1 MVQKMIDVTDR
12 SRCCGCTACKAI
24 CPHDAITMKEDALG
38 FPYPV
43 VDMDRCVDCGLCER
57 VCDFVREH
65 PSLET
70 AGLELDV
77 LAARNRCD
85 AAVRESQS
93 GGAFTA
99 LSDVILSSGGVVY
112 GAAMK
117 EDFTVGHM
125 RAVTTGERDR
135 MRGSKYVQS
144 DMGDIFRQ
152 VKEDLSQGRKVLF
165 AGTPCQVAGLASYVP
180 EGLKKNLLLLDFICH
195 GVPSPAVWKDY
206 VVYMSRKGKLKQVC
220 FRDKSP
226 EGWKV
231 HKESFL
237 YETGRKDVRET
248 FRVLFY
254 KNIMLRHSCAVC
266 PYHLGNRK
274 ADVTI
279 ADFWGVG
286 EVLPAFD
293 GNEGTSMLISH
304 TDKGK
309 ELVGSASSSLETA
322 VVKVDGSFLER
333 KNPNLLRPSRIY
345 KDRNQF
351 EVEYAEKG
359 FVHVARR
366 WGDMGWRYKAWQ
378 MKSLIRRLTGRK

>member
-1 MVQKMIDVTDR
+1 MIRVTDR
-12 SRCCGCTACKAI
+12 SRCCGCTACKAV
-24 CPHDAITMKEDALG
+24 CPHDAITMKADTLG

-43 VDMDRCVDCGLCER
+43 VDMDRCVDCGLCEK

-65 PSLET
+65 PALDAS
-70 AGLELDV
+70 GLEVSV

-85 AAVRESQS
+85 ATVRASQS

-99 LSDVILSSGGVVY
+99 LSDLILDSGGTVY
-112 GAAMK
+112 GAAMN
-117 EDFTVGHM
+117 EDFTVGHV
-125 RAVTTGERDR
+125 RAVTAEERDR

-144 DMGDIFRQ
+144 DVGDIFRQ
-152 VKEDLSQGRKVLF
+152 VKADLVQGRKVLF
-165 AGTPCQVAGLASYVP
+165 AGTPCQVAGLASYIP
-180 EGLKKNLLLLDFICH
+180 SRLKKNLLLLDFICH

-206 VVYMSRKGKLKQVC
+206 VGYMSGKGRLKQVN

-237 YETGRKDVRET
+237 YEDGKKDVRET

-266 PYHLGNRK
+266 PYHLGNRP
-274 ADVTI
+274 ADVTM
-279 ADFWGVG
+279 ADFWGIG

-293 GNEGTSMLISH
+293 GNEGTSMLICH
-304 TDKGK
+304 TPEGR
-309 ELVGSASSSLETA
+309 ELVAEASASLQTA
-322 VVKVDGSFLER
+322 EVVVSGEFLER

-345 KDRNQF
+345 KERDEF
-351 EVEYAEKG
+351 EDKYAARG
-359 FVHVARR
+359 FMYAARR
-366 WGDMGWRYKAWQ
+366 WGDMGWRYKAWRL
-378 MKSLIRRLTGRK
+378 KVLIRRLIGRK

>member
-1 MVQKMIDVTDR
+1 MVQKMINVKDR

-38 FPYPV
+38 FPLPV

-65 PSLET
+65 PSLDT
-70 AGLELDV
+70 AGLEVDV

-85 AAVRESQS
+85 ATVRESQS

-99 LSDVILSSGGVVY
+99 LSDVVLSSGGTVY
-112 GAAMK
+112 GAVMK
-117 EDFTVGHM
+117 DDFTVGHM
-125 RAVTTGERDR
+125 RAVTTEERDR

-152 VKEDLSQGRKVLF
+152 VREDLSQGRTVLF

-180 EGLKKNLLLLDFICH
+180 AGLKKNLLLLDFVCH
-195 GVPSPAVWKDY
+195 GVPSPAIWKDY
-206 VVYMSRKGKLKQVC
+206 VDYMSRKGKLQQVC
-220 FRDKSP
+220 FRDKSL
-226 EGWKV
+226 EGWKI

-237 YETGRKDVRET
+237 YENGRKEIRET

-274 ADVTI
+274 ADMTM

-304 TDKGK
+304 TDKGR
-309 ELVGSASSSLETA
+309 ELIKASSSLETV

-333 KNPNLLRPSRIY
+333 KNPNLLRPSKIY

-351 EVEYAEKG
+351 EEEYAEKG

-378 MKSLIRRLTGRK
+378 MKSMIRRLIGRK